1 MAKSKNSIELEMNKK
16 DLQIARKILNK
27 YKELFLAVG
36 RL

>member
-1 MAKSKNSIELEMNKK
+1 MAKYKNSVEAEINKN
-16 DLQIARKILNK
+16 DLHIARKILNK

>member
-1 MAKSKNSIELEMNKK
+1 MAKYKNSVELELDKK

-27 YKELFLAVG
+27 YKELFFAVG

>member
-1 MAKSKNSIELEMNKK
+1 MAKYKNSVEIEMDKK
-16 DLQIARKILNK
+16 DLQLARKILNK

>member
-1 MAKSKNSIELEMNKK
+1 MVKYKNSVEIGIDKK